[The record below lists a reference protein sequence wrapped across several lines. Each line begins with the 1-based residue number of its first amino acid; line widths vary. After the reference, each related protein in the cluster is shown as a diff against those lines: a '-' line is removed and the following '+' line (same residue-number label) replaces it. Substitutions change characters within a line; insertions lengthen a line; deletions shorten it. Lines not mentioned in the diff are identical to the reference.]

1 MKEKIRITPKRK
13 KIIQTDDYGWVT
25 TFEYRKSMN
34 DFIVTQSNKKFDENR
49 FVYLNGDKLVEEI
62 KKLMNS
68 IDKKAGEKLK

>member
-49 FVYLNGDKLVEEI
+49 FVYLNGDKLVKEI
-62 KKLMNS
+62 KKLIKS
-68 IDKKAGEKLK
+68 IDKKAGEKLR